1 MRQSRRLSVGIA
13 LLAAVVGMAPAV
25 AGTAGTADATG
36 SGPCPWVGSGA
47 PIAARVSMVLARMT
61 LADKIAV
68 VHGITSPA
76 QSVGLQPGAPPY
88 VGAVPGIPRLC
99 IPELKL
105 EDGPAGPGDGLKGV
119 TQLPAPVA
127 AAASWDRS
135 LMAQYGAVVG
145 AEEWGKGANVVLAPT
160 VNIVR
165 DPRWGRAFESLGED
179 PYLTSQL
186 AVADIEGIQG
196 QGPMAQV
203 KHLAAYNEETFR
215 DTALNDAIVSPRTLH
230 EVYLPAFQSAV
241 QDAQVASVMCAYN
254 ELNHVPDCANPYL
267 ISQVLKGEFGFPG
280 FVTSD
285 WFAQTSSAAAA
296 VAGLDLEMPDGCFLG
311 TQLQP
316 EVQAGAV
323 PMARLDD
330 MVSRILTEMFRFGL
344 FTRRQTGS
352 PRAVVTSPS
361 HATFARTA
369 AEDGTVL
376 LKNSGGI
383 LPLVP
388 GRTRSIA
395 VIGADGGSQAQ
406 AAGGGSAAVVAPYV
420 VSPYRGIVSRAGPHT
435 RVVYDDG
442 NNLAQAAAD
451 ARASDVAVV
460 FASLFDQEDRD
471 QTTLLLPAG
480 ENALIAAVAAAN
492 ANTIVVLNTGSAVV
506 MPWLGQVKGLLEAW
520 YPGQEDGN
528 AIAAILFGDVDPSG
542 KLPVTF
548 PAGQAQMPT
557 ATPDRWPGVAGQT
570 QYSEGLLVGYRWY
583 DAGHV
588 APAFPFGF
596 GLSYATFAFHHLAVS
611 SPATSDGRETVK
623 LEVTNTGRRAGAE
636 VVQLYLNDPSAAGE
650 PLRTLAGFQK
660 VWLAP
665 GQTAQVSFGLGPR
678 TLSFWDQT
686 TQWWKAIPGIYRVSA
701 GDSSRNLP
709 LTAAFTLTRTVRSGA
724 PPAGAPLLL
733 APATASAL
741 GASDAATCWQDDFAT
756 LANGGLSLTGS
767 PAAPSPSQLPVG

>member
-1 MRQSRRLSVGIA
+1 VRQSRRLSVGVA
-13 LLAAVVGMAPAV
+13 LLAAVIGVAPAV
-25 AGTAGTADATG
+25 AGTGPAGNAAAG
-36 SGPCPWVGSGA
+36 ACPWVGSAG
-47 PIAARVSMVLARMT
+47 PIAARVSAVLARMT
-61 LADKIAV
+61 LADKVAM

-76 QSVGLQPGAPPY
+76 QSAGLQPGAPPY
-88 VGAVPGIPRLC
+88 VGEVPGIPRLC
-99 IPELKL
+99 IPDLKL
-105 EDGPAGPGDGLKGV
+105 EDGPAGVGDGMKGV

-135 LMAQYGAVVG
+135 LMTEYGAVVG
-145 AEEWGKGANVVLAPT
+145 AEEWAKGANVVLAPT

-215 DTALNDAIVSPRTLH
+215 DTALNDAIVSPRTLQ
-230 EVYLPAFQSAV
+230 EIYLPAFQSAV

-254 ELNHVPDCANPYL
+254 QLNHVPDCANPYL
-267 ISQVLKGEFGFPG
+267 DSQVLKGEFGFPG

-323 PMARLDD
+323 PVTRLDD
-330 MVSRILTEMFRFGL
+330 MVSRVLTELFRFGL
-344 FTRRQTGS
+344 FTRRQGGS
-352 PRAVVTSPS
+352 PRAAVTSPT
-361 HATFARTA
+361 HAAFARTA

-376 LKNSGGI
+376 LKNAGGI
-383 LPLVP
+383 LPLDP

-406 AAGGGSAAVVAPYV
+406 TAGGGSASVVAPYA
-420 VSPYRGIVSRAGPHT
+420 VSPFRGIVRRAGPRT

-442 NNLAQAAAD
+442 SNLAQAAAD
-451 ARASDVAVV
+451 ARASDVTVV

-471 QTTLLLPAG
+471 QTTLLLPAA
-480 ENALIAAVAAAN
+480 ENALIATVAAAN
-492 ANTIVVLNTGSAVV
+492 PNTVVVLNTGSAVL
-506 MPWLGQVKGLLEAW
+506 MPWLGQVRGLLESW

-528 AIAAILFGDVDPSG
+528 AVAALLFGDVDPSG

-548 PAGQAQMPT
+548 PASAQQMPT
-557 ATPDRWPGVAGQT
+557 SSPDRWPGVAGQT

-588 APAFPFGF
+588 SPAFPFGF
-596 GLSYATFAFHHLAVS
+596 GLSYTTFAFHDLRVG
-611 SPATSDGRETVK
+611 SPSTSDGRETVK
-623 LEVTNTGRRAGAE
+623 VAVTNTGRRAGAE
-636 VVQLYLNDPSAAGE
+636 VAQLYVGDPSGAGE
-650 PLRTLAGFQK
+650 PPRTLAGFQK

-678 TLSFWDQT
+678 ALSYWDQT
-686 TQWWKAIPGIYRVSA
+686 TQRWKAVLGLYRVA
-701 GDSSRNLP
+701 VGDSSRNLP
-709 LTAAFTLTRTVRSGA
+709 RTAAFTLTRTVRSGTPPTAA
-724 PPAGAPLLL
+724 PPSLSSSNAAAL
-733 APATASAL
+733 AAT
-741 GASDAATCWQDDFAT
+741 DATTCWQDDLAT
-756 LANGGLSLTGS
+756 LGNGGLSLTGGA
-767 PAAPSPSQLPVG
+767 AAPNPSKLPVG

>member
-1 MRQSRRLSVGIA
+1 VRQSRRLSVGVA
-13 LLAAVVGMAPAV
+13 LLAAVLGMAPAL
-25 AGTAGTADATG
+25 AGTAGNAETG
-36 SGPCPWVGSGA
+36 ACPWVGSTA
-47 PIAARVSMVLARMT
+47 PTAARVSTLLARMT
-61 LADKIAV
+61 LADKIAM
-68 VHGITSPA
+68 VHGMTSPA

-88 VGAVPGIPRLC
+88 VGEVPGIPRLC
-99 IPELKL
+99 IPVLKL
-105 EDGPAGPGDGLKGV
+105 EDGPAGVADGMKGV

-135 LMAQYGAVVG
+135 LMTRYGAAVG

-215 DTALNDAIVSPRTLH
+215 DTPLNDAIVSPRTLQ

-241 QDAQVASVMCAYN
+241 QEAQVASVMCAYN

-267 ISQVLKGEFGFPG
+267 DSQVLKGEFGFPG
-280 FVTSD
+280 FLTSD

-296 VAGLDLEMPDGCFLG
+296 EAGLDLEMPDGCLLG

-323 PMARLDD
+323 RMARLDD

-344 FTRRQTGS
+344 FNRRQTGS
-352 PRAVVTSPS
+352 PRTVVTSPA
-361 HATFARTA
+361 HTAFARTA

-376 LKNSGGI
+376 LKNAGGM
-383 LPLVP
+383 LPLDP
-388 GRTRSIA
+388 GRTKSIA

-406 AAGGGSAAVVAPYV
+406 TAGGGSASVVAPYA
-420 VSPYRGIVSRAGPHT
+420 VSPYRGIVSRAGRHT

-442 NNLAQAAAD
+442 SSPAQAAAA

-480 ENALIAAVAAAN
+480 ENALITAVAAAN
-492 ANTIVVLNTGSAVV
+492 PNTVVVLNTGSAVV
-506 MPWLGQVKGLLEAW
+506 MPWLGQVRGLLEAW

-528 AIAAILFGDVDPSG
+528 ALAALLFGDVDPSG

-548 PAGQAQMPT
+548 PASAQQTPT
-557 ATPDRWPGVAGQT
+557 SSPDRWPGVAGQT
-570 QYSEGLLVGYRWY
+570 RYSEGLLVGYRWY

-588 APAFPFGF
+588 SPAFPFGF
-596 GLSYATFAFHHLAVS
+596 GLSYTTFAFHHLTVG
-611 SPATSDGRETVK
+611 SPSTSDGRESVK
-623 LEVTNTGRRAGAE
+623 VEVTNTGRRAGAE
-636 VVQLYLNDPSAAGE
+636 VVQLYAGDPSTAGE

-665 GQTAQVSFGLGPR
+665 GQTAQVSFSLGPR
-678 TLSFWDQT
+678 ALSYWDQT
-686 TQWWKAIPGIYRVSA
+686 TQRWSAVPGIYRVAA

-709 LTAAFTLTRTVRSGA
+709 LTAAFTLTRTVRSGTPPTAA
-724 PPAGAPLLL
+724 PPSLASSTAAGL
-733 APATASAL
+733 A
-741 GASDAATCWQDDFAT
+741 ASDATTCWQDDLAT
-756 LANGGLSLTGS
+756 LVNGGLSLTGS
-767 PAAPSPSQLPVG
+767 RAALNPSQLPVG